1 MNIGVRHVQKR
12 SFSDSYYIIIVGSRS
27 GAHTQTQE
35 PRFLPPPR
43 QTRRAVF
50 PQRAFPLEFRIQVYE
65 T

>member
-12 SFSDSYYIIIVGSRS
+12 SFSDSYYISIVGSRS
-27 GAHTQTQE
+27 GAQTQE